1 MLPST
6 QWAPSAPSATRDR
19 LASMWARSASD
30 GSVPWLRHTTI
41 GVAQISQSAIQ
52 QMSSSW
58 CHGVMRAASHS
69 GQSGSVVRSVTAAR
83 LRRPG
88 PATDAATVEPMSD
101 SLGPAGSGYA
111 VVPHGGSGPGV
122 LVLHAWWGLTPFF
135 RSVCDRLADEGFVA
149 LAPDL
154 HGGGR
159 VAETPDEAE
168 AVLAATDPNRTANLV
183 VASMAALRAMPA
195 TPDGRVGILGY
206 SMGASWAFWAATRF
220 PDDVAAVVA
229 FYGSQDIDFAPARAA
244 FQGHF
249 AEIDE
254 FESDD
259 DVNYL
264 EAQLRLAGHD
274 VDFHRYPGTGHWFAE
289 SDRPAAYVDHAAETA
304 WARTVAFLH
313 AHLDPPPDPT

>member
-1 MLPST
+1 MSGPH
-6 QWAPSAPSATRDR
+6 
-19 LASMWARSASD
+19 
-30 GSVPWLRHTTI
+30 GS
-41 GVAQISQSAIQ
+41 
-52 QMSSSW
+52 
-58 CHGVMRAASHS
+58 
-69 GQSGSVVRSVTAAR
+69 
-83 LRRPG
+83 
-88 PATDAATVEPMSD
+88 
-101 SLGPAGSGYA
+101 AGSGYA
-111 VVPHGGSGPGV
+111 VAPDSGSGPGV

-154 HGGGR
+154 HGDGQ

-168 AVLAATDPNRTANLV
+168 ALLAATDPNRTANLV
-183 VASMAALRAMPA
+183 VASLSALRAMPA
-195 TPDGRVGILGY
+195 TPEGRVGVLGF

-220 PDDVAAVVA
+220 PDDVAAVSA
-229 FYGSQDIDFAPARAA
+229 YYGSQDIDFAPARAA

-264 EAQLRLAGHD
+264 EAQLRLAGHE

-289 SDRPAAYVDHAAETA
+289 RDRPAAHVPAADELA
-304 WARTVAFLH
+304 WDRTIAFLRT
-313 AHLDPPPDPT
+313 HLAGER